1 MVGERIVIIGYGL
14 QTLWLGAVLV
24 MVVLQVVFYFVFQ
37 AIGYDSFFLS
47 VTLVVSILVLFAVLI
62 SWRIMKKSVAR

>member
-1 MVGERIVIIGYGL
+1 
-14 QTLWLGAVLV
+14 

-37 AIGYDSFFLS
+37 AIGYDSFLLS

>member
-1 MVGERIVIIGYGL
+1 LSPSDTVFKL
-14 QTLWLGAVLV
+14 FAWAVLV

-37 AIGYDSFFLS
+37 AIGYDSFLLS

>member
-1 MVGERIVIIGYGL
+1 LSSSDTVFKL
-14 QTLWLGAVLV
+14 FAWAVLV

-37 AIGYDSFFLS
+37 AIGYDSFLLS